1 MGIFQKMVMGARREV
16 ARRAE
21 QGIVS
26 WEAVALS
33 CLRYMSEDDVRD
45 MGESEGFIE
54 SDEE

>member
-1 MGIFQKMVMGARREV
+1 MSNVRQATNEIIEL
-16 ARRAE
+16 AE